1 MNKKVY
7 LNEDMSAEYAALH
20 ENYNNSNTNP
30 QNSHNEKKK
39 SGLFIIIKLIPFI
52 ISAVFFASTAISIY
66 RYVKYNA
73 CTETTTGIVTDI
85 TTKSHRSTTG
95 KYKSSHH
102 TSYTYY
108 PVCEFETDGKIYS
121 FKSKTDANVEIGNA
135 VDICYEPNNP
145 ENAWLTGSGK
155 AYTTSA
161 AITGIIGFILL
172 VLSIKW
178 SKFLRS

>member
-1 MNKKVY
+1 MSKKVY
-7 LNEDMSAEYAALH
+7 LNEDMSAEYAALR
-20 ENYNNSNTNP
+20 EKSNNVNSNS
-30 QNSHNEKKK
+30 QNRKKK
-39 SGLFIIIKLIPFI
+39 STILIIIELIPFI
-52 ISAVFFASTAISIY
+52 ICAVFFASTAISIY
-66 RYVKYNA
+66 RYVRYNA
-73 CTETTTGIVTDI
+73 CTETTTGIVTDVK
-85 TTKSHRSTTG
+85 TKSHRSTTG
-95 KYKSSHH
+95 KFKSSHH
-102 TSYTYY
+102 TVYNYY

-135 VDICYEPNNP
+135 VDICYEPDNP